1 MQAEKTVHYEKHPV
15 SAERKAELVA
25 AGYQIFDITYAP
37 EGWKAEAKKDD
48 KKDDKKVAKKSEGE

>member
-37 EGWKAEAKKDD
+37 EDWKAEA

>member
-25 AGYQIFDITYAP
+25 AGYHIFDITYAP

-48 KKDDKKVAKKSEGE
+48 KKVAKKSEGE